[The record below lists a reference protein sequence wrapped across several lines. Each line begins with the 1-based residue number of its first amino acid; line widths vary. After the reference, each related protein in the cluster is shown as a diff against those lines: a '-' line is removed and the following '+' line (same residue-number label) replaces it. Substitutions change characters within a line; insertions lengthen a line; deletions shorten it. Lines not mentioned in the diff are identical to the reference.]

1 MTASAA
7 AGIAERMIARIVL
20 SALAIARIVLSA
32 LAFAAVMAAPCTA
45 QTAGWHSYSDA
56 RHSFSFSYP
65 DGWTLDA
72 NYQDK
77 GYGYHQGD
85 LDDVR
90 NGVALRPAGNLAP
103 GTDLQSDQLV
113 LAVEAARPA
122 DRCEARAFL
131 VDPPPDYF
139 TETPLDKPDAVRTV
153 AQAGDLYTIE
163 HIVLIAVK
171 TPCIAAHYT
180 LVYHQPYAGG
190 PPPFDRAR
198 VIGLLNAIAATIRPL
213 K

>member
-1 MTASAA
+1 MPPSASL
-7 AGIAERMIARIVL
+7 IARIVL
-20 SALAIARIVLSA
+20 SALAA
-32 LAFAAVMAAPCTA
+32 LAPCAA
-45 QTAGWHSYSDA
+45 QTVHTYSDVA
-56 RHSFSFSYP
+56 RNFTFSYP
-65 DGWTLDA
+65 DGWSIDA
-72 NYQDK
+72 RYQDK

-90 NGVALRPAGNLAP
+90 DGVALRPAGDLAP

-122 DRCEARAFL
+122 DRCEAHAFL
-131 VDPPPDYF
+131 VDAPPDYF
-139 TETPLDKPDAVRTV
+139 TETPVDKPEAVRTV

-171 TPCIAAHYT
+171 KPCIAVHYT
-180 LVYHQPYAGG
+180 LVYRQHAAGG
-190 PPPFDRAR
+190 PPPFDRASI
-198 VIGLLNAIAATIRPL
+198 VGQLNAIAATIRPL